1 MYALARSLLFRLD
14 AETAH
19 GVALRAL
26 DAATRLGL
34 ASRLAGERVADPV
47 ELMGLRFPNRV
58 GLAAGLDKNA
68 DHLDALGA
76 LGFGFVE
83 VGTVTPRPQ
92 PGNPRPR
99 LFRLPE
105 VGAIINRMG
114 FNNAGVDH
122 LVERVKASRYDGV
135 IGINIGKNLTTPVER
150 AVDDYLLCLEKVHA
164 HAHYVTVNISS
175 PNTPGL
181 RELQFGEHLDALL
194 GKLREAGSRLDRE
207 SGRRVP
213 LAVKIAPDM
222 SAEEVALV
230 ARSIAANG
238 IDAVIATNTTVSRD
252 AVAGLPHAEEAGG
265 LSGRP
270 VFAASNAV
278 VRELRRHLSELP
290 IIGVGGVDSGEAAVA
305 KREAGADLVQLY
317 SGFIYRGPALVAECA
332 RGLKALPGREPR
344 EAPTPPPA
352 TSRNEESP

>member
-1 MYALARSLLFRLD
+1 MYSLARSLLFRLD

-19 GVALRAL
+19 GVALKGL
-26 DAATRLGL
+26 DLAGHLGL
-34 ASRLAGERVADPV
+34 AGRLGGGRVEDPV

-83 VGTVTPRPQ
+83 VGTVTPQPQ

-99 LFRLPE
+99 MFRLPE
-105 VGAIINRMG
+105 VGGIINRMG

-122 LVERVKASRYDGV
+122 LVERVNASRFDGV
-135 IGINIGKNLTTPVER
+135 IGINIGKNLTTPVEK
-150 AVDDYLLCLEKVHA
+150 AVDDYLACLGKVHA
-164 HAHYVTVNISS
+164 HAHYITVNISS

-181 RELQFGEHLDALL
+181 RNLQFGEQLDGLL
-194 GKLREAGSRLDRE
+194 SALREEGSRLDRD

-222 SAEEVALV
+222 DAGEVGLV
-230 ARSIAANG
+230 AHCLASNG
-238 IDAVIATNTTVSRD
+238 IDAVIATNTTVSRE
-252 AVAGLPHAEEAGG
+252 AVAGLPNAEEAGG

-270 VFAASNAV
+270 LFEASNAV
-278 VRELRRHLSELP
+278 VRELRRQLPEMP
-290 IIGVGGVDSGEAAVA
+290 IIGVGGIDSGATALA

-317 SGFIYRGPALVAECA
+317 SGFIYRGPALVGECTRA
-332 RGLKALPGREPR
+332 LKAQTVVR
-344 EAPTPPPA
+344 
-352 TSRNEESP
+352 

>member
-19 GVALRAL
+19 GIALRGL
-26 DAATRLGL
+26 DAACRLGL
-34 ASRLAGERVADPV
+34 APRLAGGRIDDPV

-68 DHLDALGA
+68 DHLNALGA

-83 VGTVTPRPQ
+83 VGTVTPKPQ
-92 PGNPRPR
+92 PGNPKPR

-105 VGAIINRMG
+105 AGAVINRMG

-122 LVERVKASRYDGV
+122 LVARVRASRFDGV
-135 IGINIGKNLTTPVER
+135 VGINIGKNLATPVER
-150 AVDDYLLCLEKVHA
+150 AVDDYLSCLEKVHA
-164 HAHYVTVNISS
+164 HADYVAVNVSS

-181 RELQFGEHLDALL
+181 RDLQFGEHLDALL
-194 GKLREAGSRLDRE
+194 GTLREAGTRLDRQ

-222 SAEEVALV
+222 LTKEVALV
-230 ARSIAANG
+230 ARSIADNG
-238 IDAVIATNTTVSRD
+238 IDAVIATNTTVSREG
-252 AVAGLPHAEEAGG
+252 VAGLPHADEAGG

-270 VFAASNAV
+270 VFEASNAV
-278 VRELRRHLSELP
+278 VRELRRHLPRLP
-290 IIGVGGVDSGEAAVA
+290 IIGVGGIDSGEAAIA

-332 RGLKALPGREPR
+332 RALQAATLSG
-344 EAPTPPPA
+344 EALAP
-352 TSRNEESP
+352 SVGQEESP

>member
-1 MYALARSLLFRLD
+1 MYSLARSLLFRLD

-19 GVALRAL
+19 GLALRGL
-26 DAATRLGL
+26 DLAGRLGL
-34 ASRLAGERVADPV
+34 AARLGGCVEDPV

-105 VGAIINRMG
+105 AGAIINRMG

-122 LVERVKASRYDGV
+122 LVARVRATRYNGV
-135 IGINIGKNLTTPVER
+135 IGINIGKNLSTPVER
-150 AVDDYLLCLEKVHA
+150 AVDDYLACLQKVHA
-164 HAHYVTVNISS
+164 HAHYITVNISS

-181 RELQFGEHLDALL
+181 RNLQFGEHLDALL
-194 GKLREAGSRLDRE
+194 SALREAGTRLDRQ

-222 SAEEVALV
+222 DAEAVGLV
-230 ARSIAANG
+230 ARCLADNA
-238 IDAVIATNTTVSRD
+238 IDAVIATNTTVAREG
-252 AVAGLPHAEEAGG
+252 VVGLAHAEEAGG

-270 VFAASNAV
+270 VFEASNAV
-278 VRELRRHLSELP
+278 IRELRRRLPELP
-290 IIGVGGVDSGEAAVA
+290 IVGVGGIDSGEAALA
-305 KREAGADLVQLY
+305 KRRAGADLVQLY
-317 SGFIYRGPALVAECA
+317 SGFIYRGPALVGECA
-332 RGLKALPGREPR
+332 RALRDG
-344 EAPTPPPA
+344 T
-352 TSRNEESP
+352 

>member
-1 MYALARSLLFRLD
+1 MYALARSILFRLD

-19 GVALRAL
+19 GHALSAL
-26 DAATRLGL
+26 DLAHRLK
-34 ASRLAGERVADPV
+34 LAGLLGGARVEDPV

-83 VGTVTPRPQ
+83 VGTVTPKGQ
-92 PGNPRPR
+92 EGNPKPR

-105 VGAIINRMG
+105 RGAIINRMG

-122 LVERVKASRYDGV
+122 LVARVRAARFDGV

-164 HAHYVTVNISS
+164 HADYVTVNISS

-181 RELQFGEHLDALL
+181 RNLQFGEHLDALL
-194 GKLREAGSRLDRE
+194 GTLREAGSRLDQAA
-207 SGRRVP
+207 GRRVP

-222 SAEEVALV
+222 SAEEVGLV
-230 ARSIAANG
+230 AESIASSG
-238 IDAVIATNTTVSRD
+238 IDAVIATNTTVSRE
-252 AVAGLPHAEEAGG
+252 AVAGLPHADEQGG

-270 VFAASNAV
+270 VFEPSNRV
-278 VRELRRHLSELP
+278 IRELRRHLPELP
-290 IIGVGGVDSGEAAVA
+290 IIGVGGIDSGEAAVA
-305 KREAGADLVQLY
+305 KLEAGADLVQLY
-317 SGFIYRGPALVAECA
+317 SGFIYRGPALIGECA
-332 RGLKALPGREPR
+332 RAIRAAVAARPR
-344 EAPTPPPA
+344 
-352 TSRNEESP
+352 

>member
-1 MYALARSLLFRLD
+1 MYSLARSLLFRLD

-19 GVALRAL
+19 GVALSGL
-26 DAATRLGL
+26 DLAGRLGL
-34 ASRLAGERVADPV
+34 APRLGGGRVEDPV

-92 PGNPRPR
+92 DGNPRPR

-105 VGAIINRMG
+105 QGAIINRMG

-122 LVERVKASRYDGV
+122 LVARVRASRYDGV
-135 IGINIGKNLTTPVER
+135 IGINIGKNLTTPVEQ
-150 AVDDYLLCLEKVHA
+150 AVDDYLTCLGKVHA
-164 HAHYVTVNISS
+164 HAHYITVNISS

-181 RELQFGEHLDALL
+181 RNLQFGEHLDALL
-194 GKLREAGSRLDRE
+194 GALREEGRRLDRQA
-207 SGRRVP
+207 GRRVP

-222 SAEEVALV
+222 TADEVGLV
-230 ARSIAANG
+230 ARTLEANA
-238 IDAVIATNTTVSRD
+238 IDAVIATNTTVSRE
-252 AVAGLPHAEEAGG
+252 AVAGLEHADEQGG

-270 VFAASNAV
+270 VFEPSNRV
-278 VRELRRHLSELP
+278 VRELRRRLPDMP
-290 IIGVGGVDSGEAAVA
+290 IIGVGGIDSGEAAVA
-305 KREAGADLVQLY
+305 KVAAGADLVQLY
-317 SGFIYRGPALVAECA
+317 SGFIYRGPGLVGECA
-332 RGLKALPGREPR
+332 RALR
-344 EAPTPPPA
+344 AHA
-352 TSRNEESP
+352 ADA

>member
-1 MYALARSLLFRLD
+1 MYSLARSLLFRLD

-19 GVALRAL
+19 GVALKGL
-26 DAATRLGL
+26 DLASRLGVATRLG
-34 ASRLAGERVADPV
+34 GERVEDPV
-47 ELMGLRFPNRV
+47 ALMGLRFPNRV

-92 PGNPRPR
+92 SGNPRPR

-105 VGAIINRMG
+105 AGAIINRMG

-122 LVERVKASRYDGV
+122 LVARVRASRFDGV

-150 AVDDYLLCLEKVHA
+150 AVDDYLACLGKVHP
-164 HAHYVTVNISS
+164 HAHYITVNISS

-181 RELQFGEHLDALL
+181 RNLQFGDHLDGLL
-194 GKLREAGSRLDRE
+194 SALREAGARLDRD

-222 SAEEVALV
+222 DAEEVGLV
-230 ARSIAANG
+230 SQCLAAND
-238 IDAVIATNTTVSRD
+238 IDGVIATNTTVSRE
-252 AVAGLPHAEEAGG
+252 AVEGLAHADEQGG

-270 VFAASNAV
+270 LFEPSNRV
-278 VRELRRHLSELP
+278 IRELRRRLPEMP
-290 IIGVGGVDSGEAAVA
+290 IIGVGGIDSGEAALA

-317 SGFIYRGPALVAECA
+317 SGFIYRGPALVGECG
-332 RGLKALPGREPR
+332 RALREMR
-344 EAPTPPPA
+344 
-352 TSRNEESP
+352 

>member
-1 MYALARSLLFRLD
+1 MYALARSILFRLD

-19 GVALRAL
+19 GHALTAL
-26 DAATRLGL
+26 DLAHRMKLAGRLGGK
-34 ASRLAGERVADPV
+34 RIDDPV

-92 PGNPRPR
+92 EGNPKPR

-105 VGAIINRMG
+105 RGAIINRMG
-114 FNNAGVDH
+114 FNNAGVEH
-122 LVERVKASRYDGV
+122 LVERVKATRFDGV
-135 IGINIGKNLTTPVER
+135 IGINIGKNLTTPVEH

-164 HAHYVTVNISS
+164 HADYVAVNISS

-181 RELQFGEHLDALL
+181 RNLQFGEHLDALL
-194 GKLREAGSRLDRE
+194 GTLREAGSRLDQA

-222 SAEEVALV
+222 SEEEVGLV
-230 ARSIAANG
+230 ATSIATNEM
-238 IDAVIATNTTVSRD
+238 DAVIATNTTIARD
-252 AVAGLPHAEEAGG
+252 AVVGLPHANEQGG

-270 VFAASNAV
+270 VFEASNQVIRA
-278 VRELRRHLSELP
+278 LRRHLPQLP
-290 IIGVGGVDSGEAAVA
+290 IIGVGGVDSGEAARA
-305 KREAGADLVQLY
+305 KLEAGADLVQLY
-317 SGFIYRGPALVAECA
+317 TGFIYRGPALVGECA
-332 RGLKALPGREPR
+332 AMLKAYRGLK
-344 EAPTPPPA
+344 
-352 TSRNEESP
+352 

>member
-1 MYALARSLLFRLD
+1 MYALARSILFRLD

-19 GVALRAL
+19 GHALTAL
-26 DAATRLGL
+26 DLAHRLKLAGRLGGK
-34 ASRLAGERVADPV
+34 RIDDPV

-92 PGNPRPR
+92 EGNPKPR

-105 VGAIINRMG
+105 RGAIINRMG
-114 FNNAGVDH
+114 FNNAGVEH
-122 LVERVKASRYDGV
+122 LVERVKATRFDGV
-135 IGINIGKNLTTPVER
+135 IGINIGKNLTTPVEH
-150 AVDDYLLCLEKVHA
+150 AVEDYLLCLEKVHA
-164 HAHYVTVNISS
+164 HADYVAVNISS

-181 RELQFGEHLDALL
+181 RNLQFGEHLDALL
-194 GKLREAGSRLDRE
+194 GTLREAGSRLDQA

-222 SAEEVALV
+222 SEEEVGLV
-230 ARSIAANG
+230 ATSIATNEM
-238 IDAVIATNTTVSRD
+238 DAVIATNTTIARD
-252 AVAGLPHAEEAGG
+252 AVVGLPHANEQGG

-270 VFAASNAV
+270 VFEASSQVIRA
-278 VRELRRHLSELP
+278 LRRHLPQLP
-290 IIGVGGVDSGEAAVA
+290 IIGVGGIDSGEAARA
-305 KREAGADLVQLY
+305 KLEAGADLVQLY
-317 SGFIYRGPALVAECA
+317 TGFIYRGPALVGECA
-332 RGLKALPGREPR
+332 ATLKAYRGLE
-344 EAPTPPPA
+344 
-352 TSRNEESP
+352 

>member
-1 MYALARSLLFRLD
+1 MYSLARSLLFRLD

-19 GVALRAL
+19 GMTLSAL
-26 DAATRLGL
+26 DLADRLGL
-34 ASRLAGERVADPV
+34 AARLGGARVEDPV
-47 ELMGLRFPNRV
+47 EVMGLRFPNRV

-92 PGNPRPR
+92 DGNPKPR

-105 VGAIINRMG
+105 AGAIINRMG

-122 LVERVKASRYDGV
+122 LVARVRASRYDGV

-150 AVDDYLLCLEKVHA
+150 AVDDYLACLTKVHA
-164 HAHYVTVNISS
+164 HAHYITVNISS

-181 RELQFGEHLDALL
+181 RNLQFGEHLDALL
-194 GKLREAGSRLDRE
+194 GALREEGRRLDRDT
-207 SGRRVP
+207 GRRVP

-222 SAEEVALV
+222 SPDEVGLV
-230 ARSIAANG
+230 ATALQANG
-238 IDAVIATNTTVSRD
+238 IDAVIATNTTVDRE
-252 AVAGLPHAEEAGG
+252 AVAGLEHADEQGG

-270 VFAASNAV
+270 VLEPSNAV
-278 VRELRRHLSELP
+278 IRELRRRLP
-290 IIGVGGVDSGEAAVA
+290 DMPLIGVGGIDSGEAARSKMA
-305 KREAGADLVQLY
+305 AGADLVQLY
-317 SGFIYRGPALVAECA
+317 SGFIYRGPALVGECA
-332 RGLKALPGREPR
+332 RALRDRAG
-344 EAPTPPPA
+344 EA
-352 TSRNEESP
+352 

>member
-1 MYALARSLLFRLD
+1 MYSLARSLLFRLD

-19 GVALRAL
+19 GVALKGL
-26 DAATRLGL
+26 DL
-34 ASRLAGERVADPV
+34 ASRLGVAARLGGERVEDPV

-92 PGNPRPR
+92 SGNPRPR

-105 VGAIINRMG
+105 ASAIINRMG

-122 LVERVKASRYDGV
+122 LVARVRASRFDGV

-150 AVDDYLLCLEKVHA
+150 AVDDYLACLEKVHP
-164 HAHYVTVNISS
+164 HAHYITVNISS

-181 RELQFGEHLDALL
+181 RNLQFGDHLDGLL
-194 GKLREAGSRLDRE
+194 SALREAGSRLDRD

-222 SAEEVALV
+222 DADEVGLV
-230 ARSIAANG
+230 SQCLAAND
-238 IDAVIATNTTVSRD
+238 IDGVIATNTTVSRE
-252 AVAGLPHAEEAGG
+252 AVEGLAHADEQGG

-270 VFAASNAV
+270 VFEPSNRV
-278 VRELRRHLSELP
+278 IRELRRRLPEMP
-290 IIGVGGVDSGEAAVA
+290 IIGVGGIDSGEAAVA

-317 SGFIYRGPALVAECA
+317 SGFIYRGPALVAECG
-332 RGLKALPGREPR
+332 RALR
-344 EAPTPPPA
+344 EA
-352 TSRNEESP
+352 R

>member
-1 MYALARSLLFRLD
+1 MYSLARSLLFRLD

-19 GVALRAL
+19 GMALSAL
-26 DAATRLGL
+26 DLAGRAGL
-34 ASRLAGERVADPV
+34 ASRLGGGRVEDPV
-47 ELMGLRFPNRV
+47 EVMGLRFPNRV

-92 PGNPRPR
+92 DGNPKPR

-105 VGAIINRMG
+105 AGAIINRMG

-122 LVERVKASRYDGV
+122 LVARVRASRYDGV
-135 IGINIGKNLTTPVER
+135 IGINIGKNLTTPVEQ
-150 AVDDYLLCLEKVHA
+150 AVDDYLACLGKVHA
-164 HAHYVTVNISS
+164 HAHYIAVNISS

-181 RELQFGEHLDALL
+181 RNLQFGEHLDALL
-194 GKLREAGSRLDRE
+194 GALREEGRRLDRQ

-222 SAEEVALV
+222 SADEVGLV
-230 ARSIAANG
+230 AGALQANA
-238 IDAVIATNTTVSRD
+238 IDAVIATNTTISRE
-252 AVAGLPHAEEAGG
+252 AVAGLEHADEQGG

-270 VFAASNAV
+270 VLEPSNAV
-278 VRELRRHLSELP
+278 IRELRRRLPDMP
-290 IIGVGGVDSGEAAVA
+290 IIGVGGIDSGEAALCKMA
-305 KREAGADLVQLY
+305 AGADLVQLY
-317 SGFIYRGPALVAECA
+317 SGFIYRGPALVGECA
-332 RGLKALPGREPR
+332 RALRDRAGQ
-344 EAPTPPPA
+344 A
-352 TSRNEESP
+352 

>member
-14 AETAH
+14 PETAH
-19 GVALRAL
+19 GVTLHALEL
-26 DAATRLGL
+26 VHRLHLQGML
-34 ASRLAGERVADPV
+34 GAGESLDEPCEV
-47 ELMGLRFPNRV
+47 MGLRFANRV

-105 VGAIINRMG
+105 RHAIINRMG
-114 FNNAGVDH
+114 FNNAGVDQ
-122 LVERVKASRYDGV
+122 LIVNVRKSRYAGV
-135 IGINIGKNLTTPVER
+135 IGINIGKNLTTPVDR
-150 AVDDYLLCLEKVHA
+150 AVDDYLVCLERVHA
-164 HAHYVTVNISS
+164 CAHYITVNISS

-181 RELQFGEHLDALL
+181 RDLQLGEHLDGLL
-194 GKLREAGSRLDRE
+194 APLRERCTQLDDQA
-207 SGRRVP
+207 GRRVP

-222 SAEEVALV
+222 DDAAIGLV
-230 ARSIAANG
+230 ADALARNA
-238 IDAVIATNTTVSRD
+238 IDAVIATNTTIARD
-252 AVAGLPHAEEAGG
+252 AVMGLSHAEEPGG

-270 VFAASNAV
+270 VFAASNRV
-278 VRELRRHLSELP
+278 VAALRRYLPDMP
-290 IIGVGGVDSGEAAVA
+290 IIGVGGITNGEEALV

-317 SGFIYRGPALVAECA
+317 TGFVYRGPALVGEC
-332 RGLKALPGREPR
+332 RRALR
-344 EAPTPPPA
+344 
-352 TSRNEESP
+352 